1 MAKGYEANKERQAL
15 VASFGKELG
24 RRASFVCEWCGGKGD
39 LRPQETDPA
48 TEPEAANLLFL
59 CADCRDLYHGADRDP
74 NQLRHMEGVLWS
86 SEPVVAR
93 EAARTLRRLGAEWAE
108 ETIELA
114 GIDGDPE

>member
-15 VASFGKELG
+15 IASFGKELG
-24 RRASFVCEWCGGKGD
+24 RRAGFVCEWCGGKGD

-48 TEPEAANLLFL
+48 AEPEAANLLFL
-59 CADCRDLYHGADRDP
+59 CGDCRDLYNGAHRDP

-86 SEPVVAR
+86 PEPVVAR
-93 EAARTLRRLGAEWAE
+93 CAAQVLRRLGATWAE

-114 GIDGDPE
+114 GLDGEVE